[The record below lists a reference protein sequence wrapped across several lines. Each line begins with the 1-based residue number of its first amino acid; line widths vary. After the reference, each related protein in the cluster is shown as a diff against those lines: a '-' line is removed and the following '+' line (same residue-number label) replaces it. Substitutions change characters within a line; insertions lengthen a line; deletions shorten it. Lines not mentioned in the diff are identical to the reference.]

1 MEFNA
6 FHCLGP
12 KYFPQFYFP
21 LSSLHMLSERKYRG
35 RVEMINSLSSEN
47 PHKSAVIPALAPSRC
62 LVGGRVMAEHEMD
75 GNEGFCGEDKDTL
88 DQEIAIVCPITCWIY
103 SRIYGPKTPVLHNVA
118 HLWIKYIKADDL
130 RQFTK
135 MPTSLYTRIK
145 SSSIYQE
152 K

>member
-1 MEFNA
+1 
-6 FHCLGP
+6 
-12 KYFPQFYFP
+12 
-21 LSSLHMLSERKYRG
+21 
-35 RVEMINSLSSEN
+35 MINSLSSEN
-47 PHKSAVIPALAPSRC
+47 SHKSAVIPALAPSRC

-75 GNEGFCGEDKDTL
+75 GNEGFSGEDKDTL

-103 SRIYGPKTPVLHNVA
+103 SRIYGPEMPVLHNA
-118 HLWIKYIKADDL
+118 THLRIKYYTKIDDL

-135 MPTSLYTRIK
+135 MPTSLYTWIK

>member
-1 MEFNA
+1 
-6 FHCLGP
+6 
-12 KYFPQFYFP
+12 
-21 LSSLHMLSERKYRG
+21 
-35 RVEMINSLSSEN
+35 MINSLSSEN
-47 PHKSAVIPALAPSRC
+47 PPKSAVIPALAPSRC

-75 GNEGFCGEDKDTL
+75 GNEGFSGVDKDTL

-103 SRIYGPKTPVLHNVA
+103 SRIYGPKMPVLHNAA
-118 HLWIKYIKADDL
+118 HLWIKYYIKVDDL

-135 MPTSLYTRIK
+135 MPTSLYTWIK